1 MFQLL
6 IKIVAIGIK
15 IFVLKSILYR
25 KNHSPNSLNIVNTHM
40 KSNMLQR
47 LLLFPK
53 NKHKK
58 FKMQKHK
65 DSDNISAK
73 YMYYN

>member
-1 MFQLL
+1 
-6 IKIVAIGIK
+6 
-15 IFVLKSILYR
+15 
-25 KNHSPNSLNIVNTHM
+25 M